1 MAQNGSTPTP
11 QNGSAPATEITLY
24 WRPGCGFCS
33 GLQRGLDK
41 LGIERVERNIW
52 DDPND
57 AAVVRHHANGNETVP
72 TVVVGGQGFVNPSAN
87 QLAAWLAENEPHLLP
102 ADFEPPQP
110 GGVGRSVQRVLGG

>member
-1 MAQNGSTPTP
+1 MAQNGSAPTP
-11 QNGSAPATEITLY
+11 QNGSTPATQITLY

-87 QLAAWLAENEPHLLP
+87 ASLVVSPLMGILMLP
-102 ADFEPPQP
+102 
-110 GGVGRSVQRVLGG
+110 

>member
-1 MAQNGSTPTP
+1 M
-11 QNGSAPATEITLY
+11 TEPVDEGRVIY
-24 WRPGCGFCS
+24 WRPLCGFC
-33 GLQRGLDK
+33 QRL
-41 LGIERVERNIW
+41 LEALEVAGIRATLRNIW

>member
-1 MAQNGSTPTP
+1 M
-11 QNGSAPATEITLY
+11 
-24 WRPGCGFCS
+24 
-33 GLQRGLDK
+33 
-41 LGIERVERNIW
+41 
-52 DDPND
+52 
-57 AAVVRHHANGNETVP
+57 P